1 MTGENLHFE
10 PPRGMRDFYPEDMAA
25 RNAVF
30 DAWAH
35 AARSFGF
42 AQYDSCVVES
52 LELLKRKGGEE
63 IVEQIYAFQDKSE
76 RFLALRP
83 EMTPTLARMISAKQG
98 SLAFPLK
105 WFAIA
110 QCFRYERTTRG
121 RKREHYQWNLDIVG
135 ENSLAAEA
143 EVLACAI
150 DALKRLGIDERDF
163 KIHFSSRALLTGLL
177 LKAGIPE
184 EFHAATFLAL
194 DKRGKMPD
202 NEIAAL
208 LKQSGLTE
216 SAAESVFRIR
226 AINSLDEARSFLGAS
241 IPALEAVEELPK
253 RLAEYG
259 FGNSLRFNVGVVR
272 GLGYYT
278 GIVFEAFDAEHKMRA
293 IFGGGRYDRL
303 LSDMGGKEMSAVG
316 LGFGDVVITDFL
328 REKGKLAGCV
338 NSDRI
343 DLAVGFMEEAQR
355 PAAAGLARSWRQSG
369 KKVDLALHYESA
381 KHFFGRVGK
390 GGVTQAIFLGPDDLA
405 SGMARMK
412 NLHDRAEIQLSLKE
426 FMHDPQGNNAGK

>member
-1 MTGENLHFE
+1 MPGDTLHFE
-10 PPRGMRDFYPEDMAA
+10 PPRGMRDFYPEDMAS
-25 RNAVF
+25 RNLVF
-30 DAWAH
+30 DAWKH
-35 AARSFGF
+35 AAQRFGF

-63 IVEQIYAFQDKSE
+63 IIEQIYAFQDKSE

-83 EMTPTLARMISAKQG
+83 EMTPTLARMISARQG

-105 WFAIA
+105 WFTIA

-150 DALKRLGIDERDF
+150 DALMKLGVDERDF
-163 KIHFSSRALLTGLL
+163 QIHFSSRALLTSLL
-177 LKAGIPE
+177 LKADIPAE
-184 EFHAATFLAL
+184 CHPATFLAL

-208 LKQSGLTE
+208 LKQSGLNE
-216 SAAESVFRIR
+216 GAIQSAFRIM
-226 AINSLDEARSFLGAS
+226 AINSLGEARSFLGAS
-241 IPALEAVEELPK
+241 IPALETVEELPK

-259 FGNSLRFNVGVVR
+259 LGNYLRFNIGVVR

-278 GIVFEAFDAEHKMRA
+278 GIVFEAFDTEHKMRA

-328 REKGKLAGCV
+328 REKGKLADCA
-338 NSDRI
+338 NTNRI
-343 DLAVGFMEEAQR
+343 DLAVGFMEQTQR
-355 PAAAGLARSWRQSG
+355 PAAMGLARSWRQSG

-405 SGMARMK
+405 SGSARIK
-412 NLHDRAEIQLSLKE
+412 NLHDRSETQISLKE
-426 FMHDPQGNNAGK
+426 FIHDPPAKSAG